1 MITVTIDNGLEKE
14 VIVVR
19 SLIWHGEL
27 AQLRTILTA
36 ALVKNGN
43 TVAVAGP
50 LHDHYA
56 EDCIDHLLDPNKRW
70 VDPFVSRER
79 TLADRDPVL
88 EKYTGAK
95 PPRDDID
102 PLEWC

>member
-1 MITVTIDNGLEKE
+1 MITVTIDNGSEKE

-43 TVAVAGP
+43 TVA
-50 LHDHYA
+50 
-56 EDCIDHLLDPNKRW
+56 
-70 VDPFVSRER
+70 
-79 TLADRDPVL
+79 DRDPVL
-88 EKYTGAK
+88 EKYTGAHT
-95 PPRDDID
+95 PRNDID